1 MNMYTY
7 IRKYVRIY
15 IQTHIQTEIYI
26 IEAFYTWFQNGID
39 VPVREY
45 TIGRNVESR
54 DWSFPKWNICYM
66 SIIMYNY
73 LIFLWICTL
82 SDVNM

>member
-7 IRKYVRIY
+7 IRKYVRLY

-26 IEAFYTWFQNGID
+26 IESVLYVVPERD

-45 TIGRNVESR
+45 AIGRNVESR
-54 DWSFPKWNICYM
+54 DWPFPKWNICYM